1 MDHDAEGGRLFI
13 TGQGGVSDHC
23 IAKSVAE
30 VSNTRRLVDAFD
42 EGGGSVHKS
51 HLEFGA
57 EKVVHNDGQGVVRL
71 QVLERVGE
79 RETWLE
85 FSKKNIQ
92 TKMPCNSVQ
101 ATKKVLW
108 EHSNAPRQQ
117 KRPENTLQDCDSN
130 KNATWSKRN
139 ALQVTKTPWTRI
151 VTHLGNKNTV

>member
-85 FSKKNIQ
+85 FSKK
-92 TKMPCNSVQ
+92 K
-101 ATKKVLW
+101 
-108 EHSNAPRQQ
+108 HSNENAMQQ
-117 KRPENTLQDCDSN
+117 CPGNKKGPLGTLKRPKT
-130 KNATWSKRN
+130 A
-139 ALQVTKTPWTRI
+139 KTP
-151 VTHLGNKNTV
+151 